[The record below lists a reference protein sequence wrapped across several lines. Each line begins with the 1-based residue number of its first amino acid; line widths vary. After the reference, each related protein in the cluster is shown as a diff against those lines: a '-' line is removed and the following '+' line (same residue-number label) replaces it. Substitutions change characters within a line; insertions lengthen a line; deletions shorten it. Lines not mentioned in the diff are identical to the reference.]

1 MCALTTIRNL
11 TLMKNR
17 CCKWGML
24 SPLLAAS
31 LAFAQES
38 HPMKLPNPQWETG
51 KTLMHSLRERR
62 STREFAT
69 QRLPTPVLSN
79 LLWAAYGINRP
90 DTGGRTAPSTRNWQE
105 IDLYV
110 AMADGLYR
118 YDAKAHALSLVV
130 AQDLRAATGTQDF
143 VKEAPVNLIYV
154 SDATRMATDA
164 SEEDQKMAAAV
175 DTGFIG
181 QNVYLYCASE
191 GLATVVRGSIDKEAL
206 AKAMKLKATQWIV
219 VAQSVGYPKQ
229 SSDQHN

>member
-1 MCALTTIRNL
+1 
-11 TLMKNR
+11 
-17 CCKWGML
+17 
-24 SPLLAAS
+24 
-31 LAFAQES
+31 
-38 HPMKLPNPQWETG
+38 MKLPNPQWETG